1 MALGEGGAGNVQGLS
16 IAYEVGLNRSLY
28 HTNDRFCGLF
38 YDSPEKKRDFSP
50 QRRQERKD
58 FLGDT

>member
-38 YDSPEKKRDFSP
+38 YYNWKA
-50 QRRQERKD
+50 
-58 FLGDT
+58 